1 MMSAGWTRFRGWAL
15 WMVMLVLGMG
25 MLFAGCGDTKSSVSG
40 NPFSSYADLYKRD
53 PLSTNYVFYY
63 MNEKIGD
70 EFNDDRKAVGLLESK
85 NEKSVPVKSRRNSIN
100 GEEKWFLSR
109 NPDSKVTYK
118 GEMKDDKP
126 DGLGILYV
134 KGRALYKGYFKNGQ
148 YDGYGQYYDTVVLPL
163 SNYTKYMRP
172 GEEMPLHGSSERTS
186 ILRPVLREMR

>member
-134 KGRALYKGYFKNGQ
+134 KGARF
-148 YDGYGQYYDTVVLPL
+148 
-163 SNYTKYMRP
+163 
-172 GEEMPLHGSSERTS
+172 
-186 ILRPVLREMR
+186 I